1 MKVFDLNLRSC
12 GLDAGWFCSPNR
24 SPKRSCGSGWGA
36 CIDLPDSNRDLV
48 RPESKAFVQDDILID
63 ADGLRITTKK
73 TLQRDSEL
81 VLLLQAARRAS
92 QRQDDD
98 SLSTASTHVDD
109 EPAVISATRPGKPAK
124 VSAISDKMKDIRY
137 IAPVWRTPSSSS
149 DKSIQLPSLTGFG
162 SSFSQEGLQGR
173 KEVKLCNLQKV
184 KEVGKGNTATVW
196 KCVDCSDR
204 KTLAVKEMPVDRDEK
219 RKNMALREMVTML
232 GIEHAGIVTCH
243 NVFYCKNVFHIAMEY
258 MDAGSLLDA
267 MRRTCHSGSYS
278 MPLPALAHVCQKVL
292 SALDFLHEGM
302 QLVHR
307 DVKPGN
313 ILLSMQGEVKLADLG
328 ICAQPMTEGG
338 MHAEH
343 TGVCATPVTEWIGT
357 VTYMSPERL
366 LGEAYGYSADMWS
379 LGLVLIEAA
388 VGRYPLTPAEFHG
401 NLQFWDLLD
410 IVMSDSTCALKLLEG
425 LDKEY
430 DELRTFTDACLIKN
444 GLERPFAQDL
454 LAHPLLNAADQ
465 SVFAQWVS
473 QSLTESDRDFR
484 DSQCLEVDG
493 WA

>member
-1 MKVFDLNLRSC
+1 
-12 GLDAGWFCSPNR
+12 
-24 SPKRSCGSGWGA
+24 
-36 CIDLPDSNRDLV
+36 
-48 RPESKAFVQDDILID
+48 
-63 ADGLRITTKK
+63 
-73 TLQRDSEL
+73 
-81 VLLLQAARRAS
+81 
-92 QRQDDD
+92 
-98 SLSTASTHVDD
+98 
-109 EPAVISATRPGKPAK
+109 
-124 VSAISDKMKDIRY
+124 
-137 IAPVWRTPSSSS
+137 
-149 DKSIQLPSLTGFG
+149 
-162 SSFSQEGLQGR
+162 
-173 KEVKLCNLQKV
+173 
-184 KEVGKGNTATVW
+184 
-196 KCVDCSDR
+196 
-204 KTLAVKEMPVDRDEK
+204 MPVDRDEK

-484 DSQCLEVDG
+484 DSQCLEVDVSSG
-493 WA
+493 QLLPNEFRGRKGRLRVDRDSGSQWQLSDGLLEVDENLPGGRGAGGARRCFTVTPVRSENRALRQHCRPAGRRATVQSRSPPQAAPQCRKTFISLAA

>member
-36 CIDLPDSNRDLV
+36 CIDLPDSNRSEYLIDIDVDLTKVCRDLV

-204 KTLAVKEMPVDRDEK
+204 KTLAVKEVSFSSSV
-219 RKNMALREMVTML
+219 RKP
-232 GIEHAGIVTCH
+232 
-243 NVFYCKNVFHIAMEY
+243 FH
-258 MDAGSLLDA
+258 
-267 MRRTCHSGSYS
+267 
-278 MPLPALAHVCQKVL
+278 
-292 SALDFLHEGM
+292 
-302 QLVHR
+302 
-307 DVKPGN
+307 
-313 ILLSMQGEVKLADLG
+313 
-328 ICAQPMTEGG
+328 
-338 MHAEH
+338 
-343 TGVCATPVTEWIGT
+343 
-357 VTYMSPERL
+357 
-366 LGEAYGYSADMWS
+366 
-379 LGLVLIEAA
+379 
-388 VGRYPLTPAEFHG
+388 
-401 NLQFWDLLD
+401 
-410 IVMSDSTCALKLLEG
+410 
-425 LDKEY
+425 
-430 DELRTFTDACLIKN
+430 
-444 GLERPFAQDL
+444 
-454 LAHPLLNAADQ
+454 
-465 SVFAQWVS
+465 
-473 QSLTESDRDFR
+473 
-484 DSQCLEVDG
+484 
-493 WA
+493 